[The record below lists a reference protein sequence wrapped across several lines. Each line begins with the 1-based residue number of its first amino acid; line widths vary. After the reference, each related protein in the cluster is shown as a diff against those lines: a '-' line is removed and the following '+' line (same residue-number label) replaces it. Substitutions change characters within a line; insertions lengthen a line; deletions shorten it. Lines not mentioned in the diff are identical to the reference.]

1 MFVFFPSQ
9 EHPYIFTKVNSF
21 PGDGD
26 NGDNNNNTVP
36 VWLAA
41 VLAVV
46 GLLVG
51 CGFTGLICYCTTKRN
66 KKQNVTGF

>member
-1 MFVFFPSQ
+1 MCFLPSQ

-21 PGDGD
+21 PIVSEKTEE
-26 NGDNNNNTVP
+26 TVS

-41 VLAVV
+41 VLALV

-51 CGFTGLICYCTTKRN
+51 CVVTGSVCYCTTKKN
-66 KKQNVTGF
+66 KKHKTTGF